1 MHIVG
6 GIYRETCVFPEDD
19 VIYGSGGRAA
29 AALSEMCPDLSLS
42 AFVGNLHRKIVDY
55 HAEQVWKSQLNAYP
69 TNETL
74 SFRYLHGLSKPVI
87 DPTPVAHSNDALIEV
102 SDDVVLQFGM
112 LEGKARV
119 HGKRV
124 IYDPQNPVSP
134 EKFDQVNST
143 AQELA
148 YVVNASELRRLTNCE
163 NLSDAANYL
172 LALQSVKVVLVK
184 LGIQGARVYSNDAVE
199 TVVAYATN
207 RVWPIGSGDVFGA
220 AFAYYWGVRHVS
232 PKEAAL
238 FASRATAIYC
248 DSRRLPLI
256 SEELE
261 SLVFPYHAI
270 QLERPPREAT
280 IYLAGPF
287 FTMSQLWMVNEVR
300 EILSNGNFGVFS
312 PYHDVGLGSAD
323 QVVEED
329 IKGIENCNAMLAI
342 CDGIDAGTFFEIGYA
357 VKKGIPVI
365 AIGQQ
370 TTEES
375 MKMLVGTG
383 CRVFRDFASAIYHV
397 KWAALS

>member
-6 GIYRETCVFPEDD
+6 GIYREMCVFPEDD

-29 AALSEMCPDLSLS
+29 AALSDMCPNISLS
-42 AFVGNLHRKIVDY
+42 AFVGNRLRENVEY
-55 HAEQVWKSQLNAYP
+55 HAKQVWQTQFNPYP

-74 SFRYLHGLSKPVI
+74 SFRYLHGLSKPI
-87 DPTPVAHSNDALIEV
+87 ISPTPDPHANVALIEV

-119 HGKRV
+119 HANRV
-124 IYDPQNPVSP
+124 IYDPQNPVHP
-134 EKFDQVNST
+134 EMFDHVNST
-143 AQELA
+143 AKALA
-148 YVVNASELRRLTNCE
+148 YVVNASELWRLTNCQ
-163 NLSDAANYL
+163 NINDAANQL
-172 LALQSVKVVLVK
+172 LAHPSVNVVMVK
-184 LGIQGARVYSNDAVE
+184 LGAEGARVYSNDVVE
-199 TVVAYATN
+199 TVSAYSTD
-207 RVWPIGSGDVFGA
+207 RVWPIGSGDVFA
-220 AFAYYWGVRHVS
+220 AVFSYYWGVRRIS
-232 PKEAAL
+232 PKDAAL

-248 DSRRLPLI
+248 NSRKLPLI

-261 SLVFPYHAI
+261 CEDFPYHAI
-270 QLERPPREAT
+270 QLERLPPKAT
-280 IYLAGPF
+280 IYIAGPF
-287 FTMSQLWMVNEVR
+287 FTMGQLWMVNEVR
-300 EILSNGNFGVFS
+300 ETLRNANFGVFS

-323 QVVEED
+323 QVVEQD
-329 IKGIENCNAMLAI
+329 ITGIENCNAMFAI

-365 AIGQQ
+365 ALGQE

-383 CRVFRDFASAIYHV
+383 CRVFRDVASAIYHA

>member
-6 GIYRETCVFPEDD
+6 GIYREMCVFPEDD

-29 AALSEMCPDLSLS
+29 AALSDMCPNISLS
-42 AFVGNLHRKIVDY
+42 AFVGNRLRENVEY
-55 HAEQVWKSQLNAYP
+55 HATQVWQTQFNPYP

-87 DPTPVAHSNDALIEV
+87 NPTPDSHSNAALIEV

-119 HGKRV
+119 HGDRV
-124 IYDPQNPVSP
+124 IYDPQNPVRP
-134 EKFDQVNST
+134 ETFDHVNST
-143 AQELA
+143 AEALA
-148 YVVNASELRRLTNCE
+148 YVVNASELWRLTNCQ
-163 NLSDAANYL
+163 NINDAANQL
-172 LALQSVKVVLVK
+172 LALPSVNVVMVK
-184 LGIQGARVYSNDAVE
+184 LGAQGARVYSNDAVE
-199 TVVAYATN
+199 TVAAYATD
-207 RVWPIGSGDVFGA
+207 RVWPIGSGDVFAA
-220 AFAYYWGVRHVS
+220 AFAYYWGVRRIS

-248 DSRRLPLI
+248 NSRRLPLFA
-256 SEELE
+256 EDLE
-261 SLVFPYHAI
+261 SEDFPHHAI
-270 QLERPPREAT
+270 QLERLPREAT

-300 EILSNGNFGVFS
+300 ETLRNGNFGVFS

-323 QVVEED
+323 QVVEQD
-329 IKGIENCNAMLAI
+329 ITGIENCNAMLAI

-365 AIGQQ
+365 ALGQE

-383 CRVFRDFASAIYHV
+383 CRVFRDVASAIYHA